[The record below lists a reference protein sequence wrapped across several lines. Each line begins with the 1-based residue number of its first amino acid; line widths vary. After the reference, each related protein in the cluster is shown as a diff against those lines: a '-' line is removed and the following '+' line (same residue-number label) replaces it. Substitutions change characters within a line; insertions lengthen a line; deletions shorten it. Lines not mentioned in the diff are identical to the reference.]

1 MEKEWHFDFGVYA
14 LYPITEK
21 QATEFMEAILEL
33 AEERGFSVGGGPRL
47 YEEAD
52 DGQDAECD

>member
-21 QATEFMEAILEL
+21 QVTEFMEAILEL

-52 DGQDAECD
+52 DEQE